1 MRLTTLLTLNL
12 LTFNVPALRLQGIAA
27 GAAPAAPVAV
37 ASAAGPAA
45 DARVR

>member
-27 GAAPAAPVAV
+27 GAGAAPAAV